1 MNKKNEDPNLFVLSL
16 ILFLFFIVN
25 AKANAATQMVMSVAQ
40 VKDFYVPDTYK
51 IQIGQ
56 RSVLGAVDMGAK
68 VRIIAKKTGESTLQI
83 GPTSYYVQVV
93 PQSSQQNRKALSD
106 ALKQMMGP
114 KIGPSIFP
122 LVIEGHL
129 YRFADWQ
136 KISRETADKNIMYQ
150 MRAEIDGDVM
160 TEAEI
165 EIKKNLADRN
175 LPMPQFSWR
184 GIPIATY
191 AKSFDSL
198 STQLKEVLDQYGIA
212 IRFEQ
217 TQLKV
222 EPLIRIQIVVAEVSH
237 LIQNKIGVSWPD
249 SIAAQ
254 VSSKVGGPS
263 SLEVIVHAIEDE
275 GLGQVLASPT
285 LLAKSGGQSEFL
297 AGGEIPIRI
306 SNRKSMD
313 VIWKRH
319 GIYLQMKPQADRA
332 GQIKMDLVTEISMV
346 DGGNSI
352 DGVPAIKTNRIS
364 SQFDLA
370 SAETIVLS
378 GLVRNEW
385 FKNSSGVPGF
395 KDIPILGRLFESR
408 SFIESRTELVIFV
421 TPQVIQQ

>member
-1 MNKKNEDPNLFVLSL
+1 MTTKNEEPNLVILAI

-25 AKANAATQMVMSVAQ
+25 AKANAATPLILSVAQ
-40 VKDFYVPDTYK
+40 VKDFYVPASYK

-56 RSVLGAVDMGAK
+56 RSVLGAVDMGPK
-68 VRIIAKKTGESTLQI
+68 VRVVAKKIGESTLQV
-83 GPTSYYVQVV
+83 GPTSYLVQVV
-93 PQSSQQNRKALSD
+93 PPASEKNKKSLSD
-106 ALKQMMGP
+106 LVKPMMGP
-114 KIGPSIFP
+114 RIGTSLYP
-122 LVIEGHL
+122 LVIEGNL
-129 YRFADWQ
+129 YRFSDWR
-136 KISRETADKNIMYQ
+136 KISSIAADKNIMFQ
-150 MRAEIDGDVM
+150 MRAEIDSDVAAEA
-160 TEAEI
+160 EAEI
-165 EIKKNLADRN
+165 KNVLTDQN
-175 LPMPQFSWR
+175 LPVPQFSWR
-184 GIPIATY
+184 GTATATY
-191 AKSFDSL
+191 AKSFETL
-198 STQLKEVLDQYGIA
+198 AAPLKNVFDKYGITL
-212 IRFEQ
+212 RFEK

-237 LIQNKIGVSWPD
+237 LIQNKIGISWPD

-254 VSSKVGGPS
+254 VSSKVSGPS
-263 SLEVIVHAIEDE
+263 SLEVIVRAIEDE
-275 GLGQVLASPT
+275 GLGQILASPT

-319 GIYLQMKPQADRA
+319 GIFLQMKPQADLA
-332 GQIKMDLVTEISMV
+332 GQIKMDLVTEISMI

-385 FKNSSGVPGF
+385 FKNASGVPGL
-395 KDIPILGRLFESR
+395 KSIPILGELFKSR
-408 SFIESRTELVIFV
+408 SFVESRTELVIFV